1 MALHDELKVS
11 GPLSIFP
18 LPSTVF
24 YPKTLLPLH
33 VFEPRYREMTADALK
48 GNKLIGM
55 VLLRP
60 GWEEHYFE
68 NPEILSVGCVG
79 TIDRSTLLEDGKY
92 NIILR
97 GLSRFRIV
105 AELRGKSY
113 RRAEVEFLKN
123 SHDQPLAGG
132 GPPGATGPS
141 RIADG
146 GPLSA
151 RKARHI
157 GSSGPL
163 SGQHPLIERYRNYCA
178 RLPKK
183 LREKH
188 RLDFDDCETLGEAA
202 DRVAYQFDLNL
213 GQKQSFLE
221 ELDVRN
227 RTKTILSLIE
237 LKTGIINLSKSHL
250 REGFDARSN

>member
-1 MALHDELKVS
+1 MDLHEELKVS
-11 GPLSIFP
+11 GPISIFP

-33 VFEPRYREMTADALK
+33 IFEPRYREMTADALK

-92 NIILR
+92 NILLR

-105 AELRGKSY
+105 AEIPGKSY
-113 RRAEVEFLKN
+113 RRAEVELLRN
-123 SHDQPLAGG
+123 INDRSTAGT
-132 GPPGATGPS
+132 GA
-141 RIADG
+141 
-146 GPLSA
+146 
-151 RKARHI
+151 
-157 GSSGPL
+157 
-163 SGQHPLIERYRNYCA
+163 HPLIERYRNYRA
-178 RLPKK
+178 RLPRK
-183 LREKH
+183 LRDKH

-202 DRVAYQFDLNL
+202 DRIAFQFDLNL

-227 RTKTILSLIE
+227 RTQTVLSLID

-250 REGFDARSN
+250 KEGFDARSN

>member
-1 MALHDELKVS
+1 MDLHEELKVS
-11 GPLSIFP
+11 GPISIFP

-33 VFEPRYREMTADALK
+33 IFEPRYREMTADALK

-92 NIILR
+92 NILLR

-113 RRAEVEFLKN
+113 RRAEVELLRN
-123 SHDQPLAGG
+123 IHDRPMSGG
-132 GPPGATGPS
+132 TGA
-141 RIADG
+141 
-146 GPLSA
+146 
-151 RKARHI
+151 
-157 GSSGPL
+157 
-163 SGQHPLIERYRNYCA
+163 HPLIERYRNYCA

-188 RLDFDDCETLGEAA
+188 RLDFDGCETLGEAA

-227 RTKTILSLIE
+227 RTKTVLSLIE